1 MLLIDDRKKFM
12 SIIRTLLRLVAAGRA
27 RLGTGDNGQCM
38 VPMSRKHSIGR
49 HCNEFPSMS
58 SSTPPTA
65 SEVTPLHPKRNGGA
79 NNSTTVAADLESG
92 RGSSPGKGAYQDAI
106 PTWDEVMA
114 KIVPFLKPAD
124 TKHLLCA
131 IAALISVIVGKIIG
145 ILPPLAIKYA
155 VDAIASN
162 VDNPD
167 ASLRPILCA
176 IGAYFGLKL
185 LGMINA
191 AGQDLA
197 QRTVAL
203 DAERRFAVETF
214 AHLHHLSLSYH
225 LEKHIGEITRIMN
238 RGSDSVSTVI
248 SSFLFYVAP
257 TVFEFMVVSAVFW
270 KLGTP
275 AVALSTFVAVVL
287 FLAFTIFVTKTRIA
301 FRRKL
306 IEANDAVGQKETETL
321 VHYETVSIFGRT
333 EEEIEKYGALRQ
345 TYKDRRVEMLS
356 MFALLELGQKLI
368 RLGGVTAGLVIA
380 ALATVY
386 GYGPNEEKLSP
397 GSFVVIQMYIDQL
410 FNPLSQLGWQYRMIT
425 QAFTD
430 LEKAVTMLNR
440 VPDVQDAPNAT
451 EWKPSTNGEASG
463 DIELRNVSFRYK
475 IESRQRP
482 IGTALN
488 GSSLGGGAGRHGMR
502 RGRLAMG
509 LVDEGVNKKNDS
521 PTNKTPKAHVQL
533 GGVSNIDLHIPAG
546 KTVALVGRSGSGKTT
561 LFRLILRLYDT
572 DAGRI
577 FVDGLDVK
585 ALKQQSLRR
594 NIGVVSQE
602 TILFNASLR
611 DNITYGREHATEEEI
626 WRAVKASALQT
637 FVENC
642 PDGLETIVGERGMK
656 LSGGERQRVGL
667 ARCIIKEPRLV
678 LLDEATS
685 SLDSTTERD
694 IQRNIAEICKGRT
707 TVMICH
713 RLSTARHADEIVVL
727 ERGSIIERGSHE
739 ELIERNGQYADMWRI
754 QIDAGDQD
762 AND

>member
-1 MLLIDDRKKFM
+1 MIL
-12 SIIRTLLRLVAAGRA
+12 
-27 RLGTGDNGQCM
+27 
-38 VPMSRKHSIGR
+38 
-49 HCNEFPSMS
+49 
-58 SSTPPTA
+58 STPSTV
-65 SEVTPLHPKRNGGA
+65 SEVTPLHPPKRVKGA
-79 NNSTTVAADLESG
+79 PDLEA
-92 RGSSPGKGAYQDAI
+92 GSNSFPKKGAYRDI
-106 PTWDEVMA
+106 VPTWDQVMA
-114 KIVPFLKPAD
+114 KIIPFLKPAD

-131 IAALISVIVGKIIG
+131 IAALISVIIGKIIG

-155 VDAIASN
+155 VDAIANN

-167 ASLRPILCA
+167 ASARPILYA

-203 DAERRFAVETF
+203 DAERRFAVKTF

-238 RGSDSVSTVI
+238 RGSDSVSIVI

-257 TVFEFMVVSAVFW
+257 TIFELLVVSAVFW

-306 IEANDAVGQKETETL
+306 IEASDAVGQKETETL

-333 EEEIEKYGALRQ
+333 EEEIKKYCALRQ

-368 RLGGVTAGLVIA
+368 RLGGATAGLVIA

-386 GYGPNEEKLSP
+386 GYGPDEKTLSP

-440 VPDVQDAPNAT
+440 VPDVQDAPNAI
-451 EWKPSTNGEASG
+451 EWKPSSGDNSG
-463 DIELRNVSFRYK
+463 DIELRNISFRYK

-488 GSSLGGGAGRHGMR
+488 GTSFAGGGGRHGMR
-502 RGRLAMG
+502 RGRLAIG
-509 LVDEGVNKKNDS
+509 LVDEGVNKKHNS
-521 PTNKTPKAHVQL
+521 SANETPRAHVEL

-546 KTVALVGRSGSGKTT
+546 KTVALVGSSGSGKTT
-561 LFRLILRLYDT
+561 IFRLILRLYDA

-577 FVDGLDVK
+577 FVDGLDIET
-585 ALKQQSLRR
+585 LKQQSLRK

-611 DNITYGREHATEEEI
+611 DNITYGREDATEEEI
-626 WRAVKASALQT
+626 WRAVRASALQS

-642 PDGLETIVGERGMK
+642 PDGLETIVGERGLK

-713 RLSTARHADEIVVL
+713 RLSTARHANEIIVL

-739 ELIERNGQYADMWRI
+739 ELLERNGQYADMWRI
-754 QIDAGDQD
+754 QIDAGADQD
-762 AND
+762 ADD